1 LSGVLKEGGMNST
14 EESNLIFDW
23 AAKGPR
29 RVQWPD
35 HVMIDDETLRDGLQ
49 SPSVSDP
56 SLETK
61 VAILHLMESLGI
73 ETANVGLP
81 GAGPQQREAVAML
94 CREIDRERMRIRPNC
109 AARTMMV
116 DIQPIAEIAQ
126 ATGVP
131 IEACLFI
138 GSSPIRQYAEEW
150 SLEDILRHTR
160 EAVRFAVRE
169 GLEVMYV
176 TEDTVR
182 SSPDHLRILFAA
194 AIEAGAKRLCL
205 CDTCGAAVPDAV
217 WNLVSWVKSLVKE
230 LGADVGIDWHGHR
243 DRGLD
248 MGNSLAAIEA
258 GASRVHGTALGIGE
272 RVGNTPIEQLL
283 VNLKLLGVRDD
294 NLSRLPEYVD
304 LVSQA
309 TGVPVPVNAPIV
321 GRDAF
326 RTATG
331 VHAAA
336 VIKAQKKGN
345 SWLADRV
352 YSGVPATW
360 LARRQEI
367 EIGPM
372 SGNSNVI
379 CYLNTHGLPSTAE
392 VVQAVMQAAK
402 HSSQVLTLEEVGE
415 VVRST
420 AGAELEQGPRGKT
433 GARAPKSR
441 HYRVLH
447 SPIWVG
453 SCEGCR
459 QDTCGQDHGL

>member
-1 LSGVLKEGGMNST
+1 LKGHGFGRPEIEFGLERVIQKSRMNSA
-14 EESNLIFDW
+14 EQSSLVFDW
-23 AAKGPR
+23 SSRGPR
-29 RVQWPD
+29 RVQWPS

-49 SPSVSDP
+49 SPSVTDP
-56 SLETK
+56 ALESK
-61 VAILHLMESLGI
+61 VKILHLMESLGI

-81 GAGPQQREAVAML
+81 GAGSRQREAATTL
-94 CREIDRERMRIRPNC
+94 CREIDRERMRTRPNC
-109 AARTMMV
+109 AARTMVV

-126 ATGVP
+126 STGVP

-160 EAVRFAVRE
+160 EAIRFAVRE
-169 GLEVMYV
+169 GLQVMYV

-182 SSPDHLRILFAA
+182 SSPDHLKTLFTA
-194 AIEAGAKRLCL
+194 AIESGAKRLCL
-205 CDTCGAAVPDAV
+205 CDTCGAAVPGGV
-217 WNLVSWVKSLVKE
+217 FNLVSWVKSVIQE

-248 MGNSLAAIEA
+248 MSNTLAAIEA

-272 RVGNTPIEQLL
+272 RVGNTPVEQLL

-294 NLSRLPEYVD
+294 NLTCLPEYVAM
-304 LVSQA
+304 VSES
-309 TGVPVPVNAPIV
+309 TGVPVPVNTPIV

-336 VIKAQKKGN
+336 VVKAHKKGDD
-345 SWLADRV
+345 WLADRV
-352 YSGVPATW
+352 YSGVPASW
-360 LARRQEI
+360 LGRKQEI

-372 SGNSNVI
+372 SGNSNVVY
-379 CYLNTHGLPSTAE
+379 YLNAHKLPDTPA

-402 HSSQVLTLEEVGE
+402 HSSQILTPGE
-415 VVRST
+415 IGEIVRGISASASDSIQQT
-420 AGAELEQGPRGKT
+420 TQPGDKVKQ
-433 GARAPKSR
+433 
-441 HYRVLH
+441 
-447 SPIWVG
+447 
-453 SCEGCR
+453 
-459 QDTCGQDHGL
+459 

>member
-1 LSGVLKEGGMNST
+1 MML
-14 EESNLIFDW
+14 
-23 AAKGPR
+23 
-29 RVQWPD
+29 
-35 HVMIDDETLRDGLQ
+35 DDETLRDGLQ

-61 VAILHLMESLGI
+61 VGILHLMESLGI
-73 ETANVGLP
+73 ETADVGLP
-81 GAGPQQREAVAML
+81 GAGPHQRDAVTML

-126 ATGVP
+126 TTGVA

-160 EAVRFAVRE
+160 EAIRFAVRE

-182 SSPDHLRILFAA
+182 SSPEHLRTLFTA
-194 AIEAGAKRLCL
+194 AIDAGAKRLCL
-205 CDTCGAAVPDAV
+205 CDTCGSAVPDGV
-217 WNLVSWVKSLVKE
+217 WNLVSWVKSLLKE
-230 LGADVGIDWHGHR
+230 LGVDVGIDWHGHR

-248 MGNSLAAIEA
+248 MGNTLAAIEA

-272 RVGNTPIEQLL
+272 RVGNTAIEQLL
-283 VNLKLLGVRDD
+283 VNLKLLGIRTDD
-294 NLSRLPEYVD
+294 LSRLPEYVE

-309 TGVPVPVNAPIV
+309 TGVPVPVNTPIV

-336 VIKAQKKGN
+336 VVKAHKKGDR
-345 SWLADRV
+345 WLADRV
-352 YSGVPATW
+352 YSGVPAAW
-360 LARRQEI
+360 LARTQEI

-372 SGNSNVI
+372 SGNANVI
-379 CYLNTHGLPSTAE
+379 YYLNAHGLPGTAE
-392 VVQAVMQAAK
+392 AVHAIMQAAK
-402 HSSQVLTLEEVGE
+402 HSPKVLTLEEVGE
-415 VVRST
+415 IAHSITGSEREQAERGK
-420 AGAELEQGPRGKT
+420 AGAKG
-433 GARAPKSR
+433 
-441 HYRVLH
+441 
-447 SPIWVG
+447 
-453 SCEGCR
+453 
-459 QDTCGQDHGL
+459 